1 MSPPDP
7 DKAAKVKLAV
17 ELAEQGYSLR
27 YIGQKIGKSH
37 TAVRKYIEE
46 GKIEAEWAFMVDAA
60 QDREALRAFLA
71 TLQDWL
77 VEEREALGGKAV
89 DYVPVILKVVEQ
101 RAKVVGTYAPKQVSV
116 ADLREPPRVDPVTE
130 AQVDATLKDLDGA

>member
-1 MSPPDP
+1 VSPPDP

-77 VEEREALGGKAV
+77 GEEREALGGKAV

>member
-1 MSPPDP
+1 VSPPDP